1 MDPFT
6 LIDKYYAKGSPL
18 YDILVTH
25 SRRVAEKAQEIAN
38 SHPELEA
45 DENFLYEAAMLHD
58 IGIYLTHAPDIQVFR
73 YSSLHLP
80 RNSRQRITEKRRIAP
95 PRPRMRETCR
105 SRSFTQ
111 QHIREN
117 LPIPHRDMLPVS
129 IEEQIICYA
138 KRFHEIGTRL

>member
-1 MDPFT
+1 MGMDPFT

-58 IGIYLTHAPDIQVFR
+58 IGIYLTHAPDIQC

-95 PRPRMRETCR
+95 PRPRMRETYR
-105 SRSFTQ
+105 SRSFTRR
-111 QHIREN
+111 HY
-117 LPIPHRDMLPVS
+117 S
-129 IEEQIICYA
+129 
-138 KRFHEIGTRL
+138 

>member
-1 MDPFT
+1 MGMDPFT

-58 IGIYLTHAPDIQVFR
+58 IGIYLTHAPDIQCF
-73 YSSLHLP
+73 
-80 RNSRQRITEKRRIAP
+80 
-95 PRPRMRETCR
+95 
-105 SRSFTQ
+105 
-111 QHIREN
+111 
-117 LPIPHRDMLPVS
+117 
-129 IEEQIICYA
+129 
-138 KRFHEIGTRL
+138 GTRPYICH

>member
-1 MDPFT
+1 MGMDPFT

-58 IGIYLTHAPDIQVFR
+58 IGILPTHPTYSVSVLVLTFA
-73 YSSLHLP
+73 
-80 RNSRQRITEKRRIAP
+80 TELSAA
-95 PRPRMRETCR
+95 
-105 SRSFTQ
+105 
-111 QHIREN
+111 N
-117 LPIPHRDMLPVS
+117 
-129 IEEQIICYA
+129 Y
-138 KRFHEIGTRL
+138 